1 MTILYL
7 LVPLAIILAAI
18 GVGAFVWAVRSGQY
32 DDVDTPAVRMIVDDL
47 DQPSE
52 KHAPGTNGN
61 RP

>member
-52 KHAPGTNGN
+52 KHAPATNGN

>member
-52 KHAPGTNGN
+52 KHSPGTNGN